1 MMRFCTR
8 KGDRVSRWYDYPRT
22 VEDFID
28 MHGVYLQKDCVW
40 CFVDDEHVWIF
51 DNDGLY
57 ERPDLPDW
65 VPDELYPEYDA
76 E

>member
-28 MHGVYLQKDCVW
+28 MHGEYIQKGVIW
-40 CFVDDEHVWIF
+40 CFVDNEHVWIY
-51 DNDGLY
+51 DEDGLY
-57 ERPDLPDW
+57 ERPGLPDW
-65 VPDELYPEYDA
+65 VPDEFYPEYDA

>member
-1 MMRFCTR
+1 MRFCVK
-8 KGDRVSRWYDYPRT
+8 KGDNVSRWYDYPRT

-28 MHGVYLQKDCVW
+28 RHGPYIQKGVIW
-40 CFVDDEHVWIF
+40 CFVESEHVWIY
-51 DNDGLY
+51 DGECLY